1 MTKRASN
8 GSILGSS
15 TIITIIIIIRIINHV
30 VVNGVASSSIPVIS
44 GVPQGCVLGPLLFL
58 IPLAYMANALTIKPL
73 GPSGRGAANETFI
86 SEGLTTNYVI
96 ALGCFND
103 LADHCRMTETMPN
116 FFFSVNRRGMHRLV

>member
-8 GSILGSS
+8 GGILGSS
-15 TIITIIIIIRIINHV
+15 TIITIIIIIRIIIINHV

-73 GPSGRGAANETFI
+73 GPSGRGAANETLRG
-86 SEGLTTNYVI
+86 SER
-96 ALGCFND
+96 D
-103 LADHCRMTETMPN
+103 LYI
-116 FFFSVNRRGMHRLV
+116 